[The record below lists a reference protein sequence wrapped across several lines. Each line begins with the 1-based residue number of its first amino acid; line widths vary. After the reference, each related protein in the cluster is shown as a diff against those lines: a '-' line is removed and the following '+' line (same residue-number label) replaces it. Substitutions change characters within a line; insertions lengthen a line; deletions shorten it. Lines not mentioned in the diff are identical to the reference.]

1 MDIIDF
7 FKEIKQDN
15 PVDVSNWK
23 PFVIADIFDVGTG
36 ASIKKSDLIAG
47 EIPRITVT
55 TSDNG
60 ILGRYAY
67 IDSPNYRL
75 FENFVSYSFL
85 GTCFYHLYKASVDMK
100 VHTLQPKG
108 LELNPCIGLF
118 LVAVLRKSYNPDY
131 NNQIS
136 KDILKG
142 QKIYLPAITDSL
154 PNWELMESYIRQLP
168 LSNRIESRTT

>member
-7 FKEIKQDN
+7 FKEVKRSN
-15 PVDVSNWK
+15 PIDVSNWI

-36 ASIKKSDLIAG
+36 ASIKKSELTAG

-60 ILGRYAY
+60 ILGRYEHKNCR
-67 IDSPNYRL
+67 NYRV
-75 FENFVSYSFL
+75 FENFISYSFL
-85 GTCFYHLYKASVDMK
+85 GTCFYHPYKASVDMK

-108 LELNPCIGLF
+108 LELNPYLGLF
-118 LVAVLRKSYNPDY
+118 LVAVLRKSYSPDY

-142 QKIYLPAITDSL
+142 LKLYLPAINKSMPD
-154 PNWELMESYIRQLP
+154 WELMGNYIREIP
-168 LSNRIESRTT
+168 LSNRIKIN

>member
-1 MDIIDF
+1 
-7 FKEIKQDN
+7 
-15 PVDVSNWK
+15 
-23 PFVIADIFDVGTG
+23 
-36 ASIKKSDLIAG
+36 
-47 EIPRITVT
+47 
-55 TSDNG
+55 
-60 ILGRYAY
+60 
-67 IDSPNYRL
+67 
-75 FENFVSYSFL
+75 
-85 GTCFYHLYKASVDMK
+85 MK

-154 PNWELMESYIRQLP
+154 PNWELMESFIRQLP
-168 LSNRIESRTT
+168 LSNRIE